1 MINIRTATEYDFKAI
16 LDLCLERAKE
26 AEFDLL
32 PEPDEKAILKGIA
45 RNFHLAPCFL
55 LEKDGEIIGFAG
67 LTVTTFFW
75 SDEPHLSDYMIF
87 IKPEYRNWDVAN
99 LLYSAIIE
107 FANLHGLPL
116 HISYICLDR
125 HDARLRMMKRLGFKH
140 TGHLLS
146 KGVQ

>member
-1 MINIRTATEYDFKAI
+1 MNIRMATEYDFKTI
-16 LDLCLERAKE
+16 VDLCLERAKE
-26 AEFDLL
+26 FDF
-32 PEPDEKAILKGIA
+32 EDFPDPDKNAILRNIA

-55 LEKDGEIIGFAG
+55 LEDNGEVIGFAG

-75 SDEPHLSDYMIF
+75 SDEKHLSDYMIF
-87 IKPEYRNWDVAN
+87 IKPEHRNWNVAN

-146 KGVQ
+146 KGVS

>member
-1 MINIRTATEYDFKAI
+1 MNIRLATEYDFKTI
-16 LDLCLERAKE
+16 LNLCLERAKE

-32 PEPDEKAILKGIA
+32 PEPDEQAILRGIA
-45 RNFHLAPCFL
+45 RNYHLAPCLL
-55 LEKDGEIIGFAG
+55 LEDDGEVIGFAG
-67 LTVTTFFW
+67 LTMTTFFW
-75 SDEPHLSDYMIF
+75 SDEKHLSDYMIF
-87 IKPEYRNWDVAN
+87 IKPEHRNWNVAN

-146 KGVQ
+146 KGV

>member
-1 MINIRTATEYDFKAI
+1 MIKTRIATPSDFNAI
-16 LDLCLERAKE
+16 VDLCIERAKE
-26 AEFDLL
+26 FDFDDF
-32 PEPDEKAILKGIA
+32 PNPDRKVILYNVA
-45 RNFHLAPCFL
+45 RNYNLAPCFL
-55 LEKDGEIIGFAG
+55 LEKDGELIGFAG

-87 IKPEYRNWDVAN
+87 IKPEHRNWDIAN

-146 KGVQ
+146 KGV